1 MWIPSD
7 TPTLSTF
14 FPLNLDKSTF
24 TSAAIIIAL
33 VLAGCG
39 IVSAMS
45 FSSLLLAVVSLA
57 VGVGCGW
64 YAKNVYDKYF
74 KDK

>member
-1 MWIPSD
+1 MIIWHINKMK
-7 TPTLSTF
+7 TMTWKTKLII
-14 FPLNLDKSTF
+14 
-24 TSAAIIIAL
+24 AAIIIAL

>member
-1 MWIPSD
+1 MKTMTWKTKLII
-7 TPTLSTF
+7 
-14 FPLNLDKSTF
+14 
-24 TSAAIIIAL
+24 AAIVIAL

-45 FSSLLLAVVSLA
+45 FGSLLLAVVSLA

-74 KDK
+74 VGK

>member
-1 MWIPSD
+1 MTWKTKLII
-7 TPTLSTF
+7 
-14 FPLNLDKSTF
+14 
-24 TSAAIIIAL
+24 AAIVIAL

-45 FSSLLLAVVSLA
+45 FGSLLLAVVSLA

-64 YAKNVYDKYF
+64 YAKNIYDKYF

>member
-1 MWIPSD
+1 MKTMTWKTKLII
-7 TPTLSTF
+7 
-14 FPLNLDKSTF
+14 
-24 TSAAIIIAL
+24 AAIVVAL

-45 FSSLLLAVVSLA
+45 FGSLLLALVSLA
-57 VGVGCGW
+57 VGSGCGW
-64 YAKNVYDKYF
+64 YAKHIYDKYF

>member
-1 MWIPSD
+1 MKTMTWKTKLII
-7 TPTLSTF
+7 
-14 FPLNLDKSTF
+14 
-24 TSAAIIIAL
+24 AAIVVAL
-33 VLAGCG
+33 VLASCG

-64 YAKNVYDKYF
+64 YAKNIYDKYF

>member
-1 MWIPSD
+1 MKTMTWKTKLII
-7 TPTLSTF
+7 
-14 FPLNLDKSTF
+14 
-24 TSAAIIIAL
+24 AAIVIAL

-45 FSSLLLAVVSLA
+45 FGSLLLALTSFVVGA
-57 VGVGCGW
+57 ACGW
-64 YAKNVYDKYF
+64 YTKNIYDKYF

>member
-1 MWIPSD
+1 MKIMTWKTKLII
-7 TPTLSTF
+7 
-14 FPLNLDKSTF
+14 
-24 TSAAIIIAL
+24 AAIVIAL

-45 FSSLLLAVVSLA
+45 FGSLLLAVVSLA

>member
-1 MWIPSD
+1 MKTMTWKTKLII
-7 TPTLSTF
+7 
-14 FPLNLDKSTF
+14 
-24 TSAAIIIAL
+24 AAIVVAL

-45 FSSLLLAVVSLA
+45 FGSLLLAVVSLA

-74 KDK
+74 VSK

>member
-1 MWIPSD
+1 METKLII
-7 TPTLSTF
+7 
-14 FPLNLDKSTF
+14 
-24 TSAAIIIAL
+24 AAIIIAL

-45 FSSLLLAVVSLA
+45 FGSLLLAA
-57 VGVGCGW
+57 CGW
-64 YAKNVYDKYF
+64 YAKNIYDKYF

>member
-1 MWIPSD
+1 MKTMTWKTKLII
-7 TPTLSTF
+7 
-14 FPLNLDKSTF
+14 
-24 TSAAIIIAL
+24 AAIVVAL

-45 FSSLLLAVVSLA
+45 FSSLAVVSLA
-57 VGVGCGW
+57 VGCGW
-64 YAKNVYDKYF
+64 YAKNIYDKYF

>member
-1 MWIPSD
+1 MKTMTWKTKLII
-7 TPTLSTF
+7 
-14 FPLNLDKSTF
+14 
-24 TSAAIIIAL
+24 AAIVVAL

-57 VGVGCGW
+57 VGVGCG
-64 YAKNVYDKYF
+64 
-74 KDK
+74 

>member
-1 MWIPSD
+1 MMTWKTKLII
-7 TPTLSTF
+7 
-14 FPLNLDKSTF
+14 
-24 TSAAIIIAL
+24 AAIVIAF

-45 FSSLLLAVVSLA
+45 FESLLLAVVSLA

>member
-1 MWIPSD
+1 MKTMTWKTKLII
-7 TPTLSTF
+7 
-14 FPLNLDKSTF
+14 
-24 TSAAIIIAL
+24 AAIVVAL

-39 IVSAMS
+39 IASAMS

-64 YAKNVYDKYF
+64 CAKYYKE
-74 KDK
+74 

>member
-1 MWIPSD
+1 MKTMTWKTKLII
-7 TPTLSTF
+7 
-14 FPLNLDKSTF
+14 
-24 TSAAIIIAL
+24 AAIVVAL

-45 FSSLLLAVVSLA
+45 FGSLLLALVSLA
-57 VGVGCGW
+57 VVAGCGW
-64 YAKNVYDKYF
+64 YAKHIYDKYF

>member
-1 MWIPSD
+1 MKTMTWKTKLII
-7 TPTLSTF
+7 
-14 FPLNLDKSTF
+14 
-24 TSAAIIIAL
+24 AAIVVAL

-45 FSSLLLAVVSLA
+45 FGSLLLAVVSLA

-64 YAKNVYDKYF
+64 YAKNIYDKYF

>member
-1 MWIPSD
+1 MKTMTWKTKLII
-7 TPTLSTF
+7 
-14 FPLNLDKSTF
+14 
-24 TSAAIIIAL
+24 AAIVIAL

-45 FSSLLLAVVSLA
+45 FGSLLLALTSFA
-57 VGVGCGW
+57 VGAACGC
-64 YAKNVYDKYF
+64 YAKNIYDKYF

>member
-1 MWIPSD
+1 MKTMTWKTKLII
-7 TPTLSTF
+7 
-14 FPLNLDKSTF
+14 
-24 TSAAIIIAL
+24 AAIIIAL

-57 VGVGCGW
+57 VAVGVGVGCGW

>member
-1 MWIPSD
+1 M
-7 TPTLSTF
+7 
-14 FPLNLDKSTF
+14 
-24 TSAAIIIAL
+24 
-33 VLAGCG
+33 AGCG

-57 VGVGCGW
+57 VGCGW

>member
-1 MWIPSD
+1 MKTMTWKTKLII
-7 TPTLSTF
+7 
-14 FPLNLDKSTF
+14 
-24 TSAAIIIAL
+24 AAIVIAL

-45 FSSLLLAVVSLA
+45 FGSLLLAVVSLA

>member
-1 MWIPSD
+1 MKTMTWKTKLII
-7 TPTLSTF
+7 
-14 FPLNLDKSTF
+14 
-24 TSAAIIIAL
+24 AAIVIAL

-45 FSSLLLAVVSLA
+45 FVVGA
-57 VGVGCGW
+57 ACGW
-64 YAKNVYDKYF
+64 YAKNIYDKYF

>member
-1 MWIPSD
+1 MKTMTWKTKLII
-7 TPTLSTF
+7 
-14 FPLNLDKSTF
+14 
-24 TSAAIIIAL
+24 AAIVIAL

-45 FSSLLLAVVSLA
+45 FGSLLLAVVSLA

-64 YAKNVYDKYF
+64 YAKNIYDKYF